1 MPPLS
6 AGVGLYLFR
15 GKLFIDIDYFGDGC
29 AKVGNFLPGGAL
41 FVFEAGAD
49 LFGGLFGTVGAVWLL
64 FSDFVLKINIVVLP
78 PIGIFLFPGDHLFD
92 VDK

>member
-1 MPPLS
+1 M
-6 AGVGLYLFR
+6 
-15 GKLFIDIDYFGDGC
+15 
-29 AKVGNFLPGGAL
+29 
-41 FVFEAGAD
+41 FEAGAD